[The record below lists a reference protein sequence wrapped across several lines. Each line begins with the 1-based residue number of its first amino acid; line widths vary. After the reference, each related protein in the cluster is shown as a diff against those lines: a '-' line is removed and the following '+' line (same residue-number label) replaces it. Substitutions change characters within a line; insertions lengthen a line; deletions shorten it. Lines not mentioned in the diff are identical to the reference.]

1 MPFAFFHKYDNSA
14 KFKSISTELE
24 DIGKRNTQIQKISIR
39 DNIYYIGNTNQA
51 YVIDEIQEEAV
62 NDDYDEE
69 ENVKQKMGLT
79 KNKLNKLFSRLYS
92 FLFKSPTMNI
102 IFQDLPYLVIRILVI
117 AHRGEINFTTSGTVL
132 FGGKNIL
139 VILLECYKMKL
150 HHIFLRLIKK
160 MWKKRVSPKP

>member
-14 KFKSISTELE
+14 KCKSISTESE

-39 DNIYYIGNTNQA
+39 DDIYYIGNTNQA

-79 KNKLNKLFSRLYS
+79 KNKLNKFFSRLYS

-102 IFQDLPYLVIRILVI
+102 IFQDFPYLVIRILVI
-117 AHRGEINFTTSGTVL
+117 AHRREINYTTSGTVL
-132 FGGKNIL
+132 FAGKNVL

-160 MWKKRVSPKP
+160 LWKKRVSPKP